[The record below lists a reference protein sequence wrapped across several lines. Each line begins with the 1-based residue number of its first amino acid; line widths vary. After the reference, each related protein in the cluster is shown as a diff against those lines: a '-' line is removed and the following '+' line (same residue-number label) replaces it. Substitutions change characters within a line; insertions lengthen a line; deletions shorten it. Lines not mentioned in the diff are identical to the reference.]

1 MTERVT
7 KQGIRNFILICIL
20 AMLAGTF
27 VPVKVSAATTY
38 SRTMNSY
45 IVKGKKG
52 RIVLA
57 YNPSQTGVPVYART
71 SPKSQQYG
79 VLGFGDAVVVN
90 TKKLKMNKKYA
101 WLPVY
106 MDNLKDAKGRKATAY
121 VRMGQLKL
129 LSLNAKKYSNNR
141 IIDKAI
147 KTGMK
152 YLGTPFIL
160 GGLSMTDGIDCS
172 GFVGKCF
179 QMAGRNLANWYHTIT
194 LEGVSRQ
201 IFWHNTNTPLTK
213 EELNKMKVGDLLFY
227 LDKDTTG
234 AIGHVGI
241 YIGKGMM
248 LNASGHYGYVYPTG
262 GVCIKRVQYGQ
273 RYMVLCKRIIGF

>member
-7 KQGIRNFILICIL
+7 KRGIRNFILICIL

-79 VLGFGDAVVVN
+79 VLGFGDALVVN

-227 LDKDTTG
+227 LDKDTSG

>member
-1 MTERVT
+1 MTERMT
-7 KQGIRNFILICIL
+7 KRGIRDFLLVCIL
-20 AMLAGTF
+20 VMLVGIF
-27 VPVKVSAATTY
+27 VPAKVSAATNY

-45 IVKGKKG
+45 IVKGKNG

-57 YNPSQTGVPVYART
+57 YNASQIGVPVHART

-90 TKKLKMNKKYA
+90 TNKLKMNKKYA

-106 MDNLKDAKGRKATAY
+106 MDNLKDSKGKKVTAY
-121 VRMGQLKL
+121 VRMGQLKM
-129 LSLNAKKYSNNR
+129 LSLNAKKYSSNR

-152 YLGTPFIL
+152 YLGTPFVL

-179 QMAGRNLANWYHTIT
+179 QMAGRNLASWYHTIT

-201 IFWHNTNTPLTK
+201 IFWHNTNTPLTTA
-213 EELNKMKVGDLLFY
+213 ELNKMKVGDLLFY
-227 LDKDTTG
+227 LDK
-234 AIGHVGI
+234 GH
-241 YIGKGMM
+241 
-248 LNASGHYGYVYPTG
+248 G
-262 GVCIKRVQYGQ
+262 GEIRA
-273 RYMVLCKRIIGF
+273 

>member
-7 KQGIRNFILICIL
+7 KRGIRNFILICIL

-52 RIVLA
+52 RIILA

-152 YLGTPFIL
+152 YLGTPFVL

-179 QMAGRNLANWYHTIT
+179 QMAGRNLASWYHTIT

-213 EELNKMKVGDLLFY
+213 EELNKMKVRDLLFY
-227 LDKDTTG
+227 LDKDTSG
-234 AIGHVGI
+234 AI
-241 YIGKGMM
+241 
-248 LNASGHYGYVYPTG
+248 
-262 GVCIKRVQYGQ
+262 
-273 RYMVLCKRIIGF
+273 